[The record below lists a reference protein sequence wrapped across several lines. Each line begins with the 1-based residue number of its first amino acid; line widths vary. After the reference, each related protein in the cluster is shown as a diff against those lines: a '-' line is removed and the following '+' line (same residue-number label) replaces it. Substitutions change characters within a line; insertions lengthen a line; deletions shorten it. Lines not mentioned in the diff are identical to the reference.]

1 MFCNFDMKLIKF
13 LHYFRETQIQK
24 LIKSELVNMVL
35 DFYNIL
41 LLEISEREGSFKV
54 SRFFL

>member
-1 MFCNFDMKLIKF
+1 MKLIKF

-41 LLEISEREGSFKV
+41 LLEISER
-54 SRFFL
+54 